1 MTMSPEMNSA
11 PRPDALPS
19 EAGMSEHL
27 RQLAGQAR
35 AALRPIL
42 PARMRGDV
50 PIVPVVRLAG
60 VIGISSPLRPGLTLA
75 NTAKSLERAFAT
87 KHAKAVALVI
97 NSPGGSAVQ
106 SHLIFQ
112 RIRALATEKKLPVLA
127 FVEDAAASG
136 GYMIACA
143 ADEIFA
149 DPSSIVGSIGV
160 IGGSF
165 GLDKLIARF
174 GIERRIYTAGENKSS
189 LDPFLPE
196 DPEDVARLKAIQQ
209 EIHTSFIALVRE
221 RRGERL
227 VGPEKALFSGE
238 YWGGERARLF
248 GLIDG
253 LGEVRTTLRERFGD
267 KVLMPLVVERSFF
280 GRKQPGVSFG
290 GVEALF
296 DQASLAEDV
305 LAALESRTIWGRY
318 GL

>member
-1 MTMSPEMNSA
+1 MSQFNSSA
-11 PRPDALPS
+11 TGSDALPS
-19 EAGMSEHL
+19 ETGMSEHV
-27 RQLAGQAR
+27 RQLMAQAR

-50 PIVPVVRLAG
+50 PVVPVVRLSG

-75 NTAKSLERAFAT
+75 NTAKSLDRAFST

-112 RIRALATEKKLPVLA
+112 RIRALATEKNLPVLA

-174 GIERRIYTAGENKSS
+174 GIERRIYTAGDNKSS

-209 EIHTSFIALVRE
+209 EIHASFIALVRG

-253 LGEVRTTLRERFGD
+253 IGDVRATLRERFGD
-267 KVLMPLVVERSFF
+267 KVLTPLVVERGFF
-280 GRKQPGVSFG
+280 GRRSPGVRLG

-296 DQASLAEDV
+296 DRTSLAEDV